1 MVDYNLS
8 NFLMYIKYGRKP
20 DTLYPVF
27 VLILSMSNFCLE
39 FVLNYVESM
48 LNLTALSKE
57 RPSFVLLQGNQV
69 AYFSKNLIQNLS
81 QL

>member
-27 VLILSMSNFCLE
+27 VLILSMSIFCLE

-48 LNLTALSKE
+48 SMSTVLSE
-57 RPSFVLLQGNQV
+57 ECPSFVQLQGD
-69 AYFSKNLIQNLS
+69 
-81 QL
+81 